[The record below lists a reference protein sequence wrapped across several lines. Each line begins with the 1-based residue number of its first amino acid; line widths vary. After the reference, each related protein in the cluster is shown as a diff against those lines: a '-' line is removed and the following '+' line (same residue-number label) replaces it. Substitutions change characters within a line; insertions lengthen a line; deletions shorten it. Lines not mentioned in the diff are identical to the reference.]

1 MSFMKNKN
9 QIYIID
15 DHKIVLEG
23 LEALINREEDMVVCG
38 VSQSGTD
45 ILSKLEKTKPD
56 VIIIDIGLQ
65 AGLNGIE
72 LTKAIRAR
80 YIEIKPIILSQNDE
94 EIYAER
100 AIRAGAMGYVM
111 KSEATRTLVY
121 AIRQILAG
129 RIYLSENM
137 MSKMLMDVLYKRPE
151 TSSPVDS
158 LSDREFEIFTL
169 MGKGFKSS
177 DIARKL
183 NISVKTVD
191 AHRNHIKD
199 KFNLE
204 SASDVVKYAI
214 EWSKSQS

>member
-1 MSFMKNKN
+1 MSFMKDKN

-23 LEALINREEDMVVCG
+23 LEALINREEDMIVCG
-38 VSQSGTD
+38 VSQNGSD

-65 AGLNGIE
+65 TGMNGIE
-72 LTKAIRAR
+72 LTKAIRTR
-80 YIEIKPIILSQNDE
+80 YIDIKPVILSQNDE

-137 MSKMLMDVLYKRPE
+137 MSKMLMDVLYKRPD
-151 TSSPVDS
+151 TSSPVEA
-158 LSDREFEIFTL
+158 LSDREFEIFTF
-169 MGKGFKSS
+169 MGQGFKSS
-177 DIARKL
+177 DIAKKL

-204 SASDVVKYAI
+204 TVSDVVKYAI
-214 EWSKSQS
+214 EWSKSR